1 MHGLLRLMCLD
12 VVRITYISFYV
23 SQFTEGALSPSSDR
37 SFRDL
42 NRPERK

>member
-23 SQFTEGALSPSSDR
+23 AQFTEGA
-37 SFRDL
+37 
-42 NRPERK
+42 